1 MALLNTTP
9 TARDGEVR
17 SFQKLAQKIIDG
29 LALDKTSVLPFPND
43 TNDIDGNDTIP
54 STVVKLSAALDAGFS
69 GGITP
74 VTTTVIA
81 TTATLSANNQT
92 VIADDD
98 TAAGVVTLTLPAVAT
113 SAGLTYSVKKVGST
127 ANVVIDGAGAETIDG
142 ATTLTLSTQY
152 DSTTLYCDGTEWF
165 II

>member
-1 MALLNTTP
+1 M
-9 TARDGEVR
+9 
-17 SFQKLAQKIIDG
+17 
-29 LALDKTSVLPFPND
+29 
-43 TNDIDGNDTIP
+43 
-54 STVVKLSAALDAGFS
+54 
-69 GGITP
+69 
-74 VTTTVIA
+74 TTTVIA

>member
-17 SFQKLAQKIIDG
+17 SFQKLAQKVIDA
-29 LALDKTSVLPFPND
+29 LAIDKDSVLPFPGD
-43 TNDIDGNDTIP
+43 TNDIDGNDTIA
-54 STVVKLSAALDAGFS
+54 STIVKLSAALDAGFA

-74 VTTTVIA
+74 VTTTVVA
-81 TTATLSANNQT
+81 TTATLTANDQV
-92 VIADDD
+92 VIAD
-98 TAAGVVTLTLPAVAT
+98 TATAIITLTLPAVAT
-113 SAGLTYSVKKVGST
+113 NTGLTYSVKKVGST

-142 ATTLTLSTQY
+142 ATTLALTTQY
-152 DSTTLYCDGTEWF
+152 DSTTLYCNGTEWF